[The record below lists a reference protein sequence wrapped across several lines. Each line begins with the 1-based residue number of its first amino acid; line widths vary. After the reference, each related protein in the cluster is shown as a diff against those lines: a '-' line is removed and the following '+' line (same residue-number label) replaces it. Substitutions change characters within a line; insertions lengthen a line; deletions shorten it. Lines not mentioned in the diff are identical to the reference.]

1 MTESTDS
8 GRGAA
13 QLDISSRR
21 VVRRRDARSHFANGL
36 LSGYSKKTS
45 TILTMALFSARGIAT
60 AAPVLVLAASLLLGA
75 CADTDTGKKDDP
87 VFFGTGGAANNGGAA
102 KGGVSFSW

>member
-8 GRGAA
+8 GPDAA
-13 QLDISSRR
+13 QLDTSSRR
-21 VVRRRDARSHFANGL
+21 VVPQRDARSYFANGL
-36 LSGYSKKTS
+36 LSGYSKKAS
-45 TILTMALFSARGIAT
+45 TILNMALFSARGIAS

-75 CADTDTGKKDDP
+75 CANTDTGKKDDP